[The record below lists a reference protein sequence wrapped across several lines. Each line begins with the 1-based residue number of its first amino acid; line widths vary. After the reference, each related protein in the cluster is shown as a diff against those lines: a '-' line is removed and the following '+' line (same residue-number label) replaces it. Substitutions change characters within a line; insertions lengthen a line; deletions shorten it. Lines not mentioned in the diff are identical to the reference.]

1 MLLEKRRFYN
11 DKMVNPS
18 GRHIIININ
27 APKNMKQKLIIIGRN
42 TQFNKSRRLRY
53 SINNGQYN

>member
-27 APKNMKQKLIIIGRN
+27 APKKHETKTDNYREEYTIQQK
-42 TQFNKSRRLRY
+42 
-53 SINNGQYN
+53 